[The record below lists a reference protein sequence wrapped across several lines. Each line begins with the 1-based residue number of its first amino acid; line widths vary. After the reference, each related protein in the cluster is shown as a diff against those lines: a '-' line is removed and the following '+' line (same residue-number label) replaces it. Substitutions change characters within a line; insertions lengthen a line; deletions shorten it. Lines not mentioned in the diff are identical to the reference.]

1 MNELDLLYHMI
12 FIRRFEEKCAELYS
26 AGKIRGFLHLY
37 IGEEAIAVGTMPI
50 FTEQDNIV
58 ATYREHGHA
67 LMRGI
72 SPSAIMLEMFGKQE
86 GCSKGRGGSMHLF
99 DASKKF
105 FGGNAIVAGGIPLA
119 VGLALA
125 AKMQKQDII
134 TVCYF
139 GDGATAEGAF
149 HESLNMASLWQL
161 PVLFICENNF
171 YAMGTKITDH
181 QAQTDLSLRGKSYL
195 IESVKVDGMDV
206 MAVKTATEKAVQ
218 YIHAEKKPYF
228 IEFETY
234 RFRAHSMYDPDLY
247 RDKAEIEAWKKRD
260 PIDTF
265 SNKLLSEKII
275 SDVQLKAMEIKAD
288 TEIEKAILDAEKG
301 TLEPIENLTN
311 DVYCSGSAK

>member
-1 MNELDLLYHMI
+1 MTESELLYQMI
-12 FIRRFEEKCAELYS
+12 FIRRFEEKCVELYS

-37 IGEEAIAVGTMPI
+37 IGEEAIAVGTMPV
-50 FTEQDNIV
+50 FTKKDNIV

-72 SPSAIMLEMFGKQE
+72 SASAILLEMFGKQE

-99 DASKKF
+99 DASKNF

-119 VGLALA
+119 TGLALA
-125 AKMQKQDII
+125 AKMQQQEII
-134 TVCYF
+134 TACYF
-139 GDGATAEGAF
+139 GDGATAEGVF

-161 PVLFICENNF
+161 PVLFLCENNF
-171 YAMGTKITDH
+171 YAMGTKIADH

-195 IESVKVDGMDV
+195 IESAKVDGMDV
-206 MAVKTATEKAVQ
+206 LAVKAATEKAVQ
-218 YIHAEKKPYF
+218 YIRTEKKPYF

-234 RFRAHSMYDPDLY
+234 RFRPHSMYDADLY

-265 SNKLLSEKII
+265 SQKLLSEKIMTSADI
-275 SDVQLKAMEIKAD
+275 QAIEMKVAAEI
-288 TEIEKAILDAEKG
+288 TKAIEDAEKG
-301 TLEPIENLTN
+301 TLEPIEQLAK
-311 DVYCSGSAK
+311 DVYCIKSAK